1 MTISFEAGG
10 AYLRRRPILMPG
22 DDTQVVHPCAP
33 VAWVCPVH
41 LSLDNRPREFV
52 ADVLVDYDLGETA
65 VKSRAFQLC
74 VLLNAAVSTMERGP
88 LLAVLAALAPFA
100 VGKIIN
106 DMVKS
111 REVRVANPAV

>member
-1 MTISFEAGG
+1 
-10 AYLRRRPILMPG
+10 
-22 DDTQVVHPCAP
+22 
-33 VAWVCPVH
+33 
-41 LSLDNRPREFV
+41 
-52 ADVLVDYDLGETA
+52 

-106 DMVKS
+106 EMVKS

>member
-1 MTISFEAGG
+1 MIISFEPGA

-22 DDTQVVHPCAP
+22 DDTQVLLPSAP
-33 VAWVCPVH
+33 SAWVCPVH
-41 LSLDNRPREFV
+41 LLLNNRPREFV

-65 VKSRAFQLC
+65 VKTRAFQLC
-74 VLLNAAVSTMERGP
+74 VLLNAALGTMERGP

-111 REVRVANPAV
+111 REVPVANPAV